1 MAVKGV
7 VFGDGTAG
15 FFKIVAQ
22 VEGGHAVLGA
32 QQAVAV
38 AIVGVNSG
46 VGEPGHSGQF
56 VFGVKGLGVG
66 YAVFGAKA
74 RKLGFSVDDIAI
86 LFEL

>member
-7 VFGDGTAG
+7 VFGDGCAG
-15 FFKIVAQ
+15 LLKIIANVKR
-22 VEGGHAVLGA
+22 GHAVLGA
-32 QQAVAV
+32 QQPVAVAV
-38 AIVGVNSG
+38 VGVNSG